1 MPLFV
6 PSAIRRIS
14 SVVGHPYY
22 REDFAKYRIAV
33 DGVPL
38 EYAVTADCDNGYA
51 HKLALTPIG
60 AVATEI
66 KYGKPR
72 AKVVRVKGLVQIF
85 TESETA

>member
-6 PSAIRRIS
+6 PCPIRQIS
-14 SVVGHPYY
+14 SVVGHPFY
-22 REDFAKYRIAV
+22 REDFQNYRIAV
-33 DGVPL
+33 NGVPL
-38 EYAVTADCDNGYA
+38 DYAVTADCDNGYA
-51 HKLALTPIG
+51 HKLALTPVG

-85 TESETA
+85 TESENA